1 MRVSELVS
9 DLQALRANLAEE
21 LAAVNR
27 YEPLIESLAHDEA
40 RAVVKRI
47 VDARKHDVALLADVL
62 ERLDPKQA
70 EANRAAAAGA
80 TSA

>member
-1 MRVSELVS
+1 MRVSELAS

-21 LAAVNR
+21 LASVNR

-40 RAVVKRI
+40 RTVVKRI
-47 VDARKHDVALLADVL
+47 FDAHKSHVAMLSLAI

-70 EANRAAAAGA
+70 EANRHAE
-80 TSA
+80 SVSEQ